1 MQRVLVIGC
10 SGAGKSTFARK
21 LSALTGLPLYHLDLL
36 WHLPDRTHI
45 SQEEFDAKLSVLL
58 SLDKWIIDG
67 NYGRTLEARLKR
79 CDTVFLLD
87 YPLEV
92 CLAGVE
98 ARVGKPRADMPW
110 IEEEFDQEFK
120 HWILDFPNEELP
132 RIFALLERYGQDRQI
147 VIFRSRED
155 AERYLKE
162 MEMGSA

>member
-21 LSALTGLPLYHLDLL
+21 LSALTGLPLHHLDLL
-36 WHLPDRTHI
+36 WHLPDRTHV
-45 SQEEFDAKLSVLL
+45 SREEFDAKLSVLL
-58 SLDKWIIDG
+58 SREKWIIDG
-67 NYGRTLEARLKR
+67 DYGRTLEARLKR
-79 CDTVFLLD
+79 SDTVFLLD

-98 ARVGKPRADMPW
+98 SRIGKPRADMPW
-110 IEEEFDQEFK
+110 IEQKFDGEFK
-120 HWILDFPNEELP
+120 RWIMDFPNVKLP
-132 RIFALLERYGQDRQI
+132 RIYELLERYGQERRI

-162 MEMGSA
+162 METGSA